1 MISVENVSVVYKN
14 KKTTITAVKD
24 ASFQVKD
31 GEIFGIVGSS
41 GAGKSSLIR
50 TLNRL
55 ELPSSGRVLIDNVDI
70 GKLSSTELRS
80 FRFQV
85 GMIFQGFNLA
95 SSKTVYDNIAFVLKA
110 AGKSKEEINKRVL
123 ELLDLVG
130 LSDKVNEY
138 PSRLSGGQKQRVGI
152 ARALANDAKI
162 LLCDEATSALDPQ
175 TTSSILDLL
184 KRLNKD
190 FGITIVLITHEL
202 DVVKQICDRVALMSN
217 GAIVEI
223 GSTYDIFSGPNEEFS
238 KEFIK
243 HEQELTL
250 PDSILKR
257 MKGRIVNL
265 RYSNHNATE
274 PILHKIANEN
284 NVEINIIHARMEYI
298 NDFALGTLF
307 VELLGEDK
315 SIESVIEGLKEAGV
329 GLEVIK

>member
-1 MISVENVSVVYKN
+1 MQMIFQDSMAAFNPKMKIIDIITEPLMNYGLLSNKN
-14 KKTTITAVKD
+14 KKQRA
-24 ASFQVKD
+24 
-31 GEIFGIVGSS
+31 EE
-41 GAGKSSLIR
+41 L
-50 TLNRL
+50 L
-55 ELPSSGRVLIDNVDI
+55 EMV
-70 GKLSSTELRS
+70 EL
-80 FRFQV
+80 
-85 GMIFQGFNLA
+85 
-95 SSKTVYDNIAFVLKA
+95 
-110 AGKSKEEINKRVL
+110 SKEYL
-123 ELLDLVG
+123 Y
-130 LSDKVNEY
+130 SY
-138 PSRLSGGQKQRVGI
+138 PHNVSGGQLQRVGI